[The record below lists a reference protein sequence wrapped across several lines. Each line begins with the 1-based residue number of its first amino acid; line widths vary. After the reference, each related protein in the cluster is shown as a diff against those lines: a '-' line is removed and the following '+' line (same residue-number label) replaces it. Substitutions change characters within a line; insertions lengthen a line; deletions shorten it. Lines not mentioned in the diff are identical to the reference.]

1 MSPLLLA
8 LLLGAQSPS
17 APDRSVLAND
27 HPQFPIGFAKE
38 SKLLED
44 VNQAAIRDPSG
55 VADFMEQ
62 ATKRGELLAISSG
75 TKAKPFSKEKLRG
88 PVFKEIVRVEVTDGP
103 QKGLRGWVC
112 NDALVT
118 EAQFA
123 GIEAAKDEKKAEE
136 PTFKPLFR
144 DPISGEKAYL
154 APQPTMFDMVPS
166 LIRLAVADESAPQVF
181 SEWQGA
187 TGGSRDAVIKALERK
202 KAIFVTPVNTQVK
215 VQKVFSDKPVNGIYP
230 VQVELESGFFK
241 GRVGWVPVTVVS
253 PVPGVSVKA
262 SAVHEDQ
269 RRAAL
274 QKTIDLRHQKKQQRS
289 NYQASVSADQAA
301 KAAKDSEQERRDA
314 QVRSQLQLQM
324 LQQQAAVAEA
334 RAANAQAG
342 AFQQMTQTMRQQQ
355 LLNAQLNGEGIY
367 YGPNGPMTMDE
378 VLRSRNQ

>member
-17 APDRSVLAND
+17 DRSVLAND
-27 HPQFPIGFAKE
+27 HPQFPIGLAKE

-44 VNQAAIRDPSG
+44 VNQSAMKDPAG
-55 VADFMEQ
+55 VADFMDQ
-62 ATKRGELLAISSG
+62 ATKRGELLPISSG
-75 TKAKPFSKEKLRG
+75 TKAKPLSKEKLRG

-123 GIEAAKDEKKAEE
+123 TFQAAKDGKKAEE
-136 PTFKPLFR
+136 PAIKPLFR

-166 LIRLAVADESAPQVF
+166 LIRLAVADDSAPEVF
-181 SEWQGA
+181 REWQGA
-187 TGGSRDAVIKALERK
+187 TGGSRDSVMRALERK

-215 VQKVFSDKPVNGIYP
+215 VQRVFSDRPINGIYP

-253 PVPGVSVKA
+253 PVPGASVKA
-262 SAVHEDQ
+262 SATQEDQ

-289 NYQASVSADQAA
+289 NYQASVAAEQAT
-301 KAAKDSEQERRDA
+301 KTAKDNEQERRDT

-355 LLNAQLNGEGIY
+355 LLNAQLNGTGVY

-378 VLRSRNQ
+378 VFRNRNQ